1 MQKITP
7 AKISPPSEHQTLKV
21 NDKALRVKPISRN
34 ACGNIKRG
42 FKWKVTESETLKIN
56 EKAKL
61 NRILSGSEV
70 DRGWGWGLDAGG
82 RLHTLR
88 VKDPSRKVIDNALG
102 EDFLSCSQSTMEEWD
117 KTKLLLRT
125 YFLTNFKEIWSS
137 HVLGV

>member
-1 MQKITP
+1 MG
-7 AKISPPSEHQTLKV
+7 A
-21 NDKALRVKPISRN
+21 
-34 ACGNIKRG
+34 
-42 FKWKVTESETLKIN
+42 
-56 EKAKL
+56 
-61 NRILSGSEV
+61 GS
-70 DRGWGWGLDAGG
+70 GG

-102 EDFLSCSQSTMEEWD
+102 EDFLSCSQSTTEEWD